1 LAGGCAMV
9 QTEFLSANAV
19 DVYKLIVRGVPVPE
33 GDADSVAELI
43 ARGFIVCDAA
53 SGNRPV
59 ALDPRQVE
67 RRRMDEMARETA
79 ERAARMA
86 HLPVVADELAR
97 HFEQAQGRTPAGSE
111 YIGDVAVVNARLDDV
126 IGGAR
131 REILTA
137 QPAGPRS
144 RVQLNRSL
152 ERDTAAL
159 DRGVAKRTLYRAT
172 VRDNTVTARY
182 ARAMSGRT
190 AGACGEF
197 RTLVDPFERCIVV
210 DESHAFISAHGVAD
224 APPHAA
230 WYITDPAA
238 VAYIAASFHT
248 AWTRARPWR
257 GDIQASTDAAWSVDA
272 VSGPRAGI
280 RTSPPCSGP
289 SCGTSSTGSRSRHH
303 GATPGDFGL
312 RTLGVEISR
321 VEGTLFG
328 AEFAA
333 AVGVPVGVVSGP
345 AGRRHRPHHRRR
357 RGRGRGRGS
366 GSLKRRP
373 RSRVSRSGEGARGN
387 AAPHPRQSASRPR
400 RARTTGA
407 SSGAGSAGTPSPSPP

>member
-1 LAGGCAMV
+1 MV

-272 VSGPRAGI
+272 VSAPDAGI
-280 RTSPPCSGP
+280 RTTALQRAILRDMVDGIEQRITA
-289 SCGTSSTGSRSRHH
+289 GRLGI
-303 GATPGDFGL
+303 GL
-312 RTLGVEISR
+312 RKLTDEISVVKAR
-321 VEGTLFG
+321 FG
-328 AEFAA
+328 ANSLTQLAFKFALSA
-333 AVGVPVGVVSGP
+333 DHLIEDGPTGVVQDAVAES
-345 AGRRHRPHHRRR
+345 
-357 RGRGRGRGS
+357 
-366 GSLKRRP
+366 
-373 RSRVSRSGEGARGN
+373 
-387 AAPHPRQSASRPR
+387 AA
-400 RARTTGA
+400 
-407 SSGAGSAGTPSPSPP
+407 